1 MLEAPYVGKTPEE
14 CNHEKEYTVYF
25 TLKGSVTIYAQ
36 DAADAREQFKRISII
51 DLLDDVEEKEI
62 DEITRG

>member
-14 CNHEKEYTVYF
+14 CNHEKEYIVYF
-25 TLKGSVTIYAQ
+25 TLRGSVTIYAQ
-36 DAADAREQFKRISII
+36 DKEDAKEQFKWLDKF
-51 DLLDDVEEKEI
+51 DLLDNVEEREI

>member
-25 TLKGSVTIYAQ
+25 TLRGSVTIYAQ
-36 DAADAREQFKRISII
+36 DKEDAKEQFKWLDKF
-51 DLLDDVEEKEI
+51 DLLDNVEEREI